1 MTNIVHNY
9 PLWNNGRVVIKHG
22 AYVGPRVVINHS
34 TLTLLVWTEEENV
47 GEDKGV
53 RMPIWVSLTYV
64 LYCPLYHLLIQKVIP
79 RLSE

>member
-34 TLTLLVWTEEENV
+34 TLTLLVWTEED
-47 GEDKGV
+47 GGG
-53 RMPIWVSLTYV
+53 RGSYAHLGFTYLLTLLSIISL
-64 LYCPLYHLLIQKVIP
+64 ID
-79 RLSE
+79 SESHSQTK